1 MEKFY
6 SLPKLPYDY
15 KALAPHMSE
24 DQLTLHH
31 TKHHQ
36 AYVNG
41 ANALFEKFDKA
52 RKEKTDF
59 DIKATAK
66 ELSFHLGGY
75 RLHNLF
81 WQNLAPAGKGG
92 GGVPTGDLAKV
103 IDGEFGGFDRF
114 KKEFSAAATSVE
126 GSGWAALSY
135 CRETGRPLIM
145 QVEKH
150 NLNGFPSYPIL
161 MVLDVWEHAYYL
173 DYRNDR
179 AKFVEAF
186 WNIMNWDEAGKRFA
200 AVAKK

>member
-15 KALAPHMSE
+15 KALAPQMSE

-81 WQNLAPAGKGG
+81 WQNLAPSGKGG

-150 NLNGFPSYPIL
+150 NMNGFPGYPIL

-186 WNIMNWDEAGKRFA
+186 WNIVNWDEAGKRFA

>member
-150 NLNGFPSYPIL
+150 NLNGFPGYPIL

>member
-81 WQNLAPAGKGG
+81 WQNLAPSGKGG

-150 NLNGFPSYPIL
+150 NMNGFPGYPIL

-186 WNIMNWDEAGKRFA
+186 WNIVNWDEVGKRFA
-200 AVAKK
+200 AAAKK

>member
-81 WQNLAPAGKGG
+81 WQNLAPSGKGG

-150 NLNGFPSYPIL
+150 NMNGFPGYPIL

-186 WNIMNWDEAGKRFA
+186 WNIVNWDEAGKRFA

>member
-1 MEKFY
+1 METLY
-6 SLPKLPYDY
+6 TLPKLPYDY
-15 KALAPHMSE
+15 KALAPYISE

-36 AYVNG
+36 AYVTG
-41 ANALFEKFDKA
+41 ANAMFERCDKA

-66 ELSFHLGGY
+66 ELSFHIGG
-75 RLHNLF
+75 HQFHTLF
-81 WQNLAPAGKGG
+81 WQNLAPAGNGG
-92 GGVPTGDLAKV
+92 GGLPKSDLAKA
-103 IDGEFGGFDRF
+103 IDVEFGGFDRF
-114 KKEFSAAATSVE
+114 RKEFSTAATSVE

-135 CRETGRPLIM
+135 STMTGRLLIM

-150 NLNGFPSYPIL
+150 NMNGFPGHPIL

-186 WNIMNWDEAGKRFA
+186 WNIVNWDEVGKRFA
-200 AVAKK
+200 AAVKR